1 MPAKARV
8 IFPSEFRS
16 AALSSAGAARGGVR
30 LALRPSESAQVF
42 EIARNL
48 DHLTPS
54 DGRFSAIVELA
65 SSRSKTAKGS
75 EKDTQ
80 AFENMESSTKWRPQK
95 LASWDKNG
103 PQTSP
108 NLALLPKEDVL
119 AVFC

>member
-8 IFPSEFRS
+8 EFRPEFRS
-16 AALSSAGAARGGVR
+16 AASSPAWAACEVR
-30 LALRPSESAQVF
+30 LALRPSGGAQAIDITRVIAGTMPSYGALFGEPRIGELSIEYGES
-42 EIARNL
+42 
-48 DHLTPS
+48 
-54 DGRFSAIVELA
+54 
-65 SSRSKTAKGS
+65 S